1 MNMFAKATK
10 SASRIKMAIVGP
22 AGAGKTYS
30 ALAVASGLGQRVAVV
45 DSEHGS
51 ASKYADLFDFD
62 VVDLDQHHPQIYIDM
77 IKGAEEGGYDVLV
90 IDSLSHAWN
99 GVGGALE
106 LVDAAAVK
114 SRSGN
119 SFTAWKDVTP
129 IQRRLVDA
137 ILASKMHIVCTMR
150 AKTEYVI
157 ENVNGRNTPRKVGIG
172 PVQRDG
178 VEYEFDIVGE
188 IDQSH
193 VMTITKTRIP
203 ALDNFHEIPGR
214 NVVEILKKWMASS
227 PSETQEQKKQKAP
240 APTPDQNAQAAKKA
254 TEINAL
260 KKQISD
266 MLLEMAVTPDEMKT
280 VAPWLIKEF
289 FDGDYFAARDGIREW
304 HDKKLVWSS
313 ESQTFVQRN
322 ASLPA

>member
-1 MNMFAKATK
+1 MNLFSKATK

-30 ALAVASGLGQRVAVV
+30 ALAFASGLGQRVAVI

-106 LVDAAAVK
+106 LVDAAAAK

-193 VMTITKTRIP
+193 IMTITKTRIP
-203 ALDNFHEIPGR
+203 ALDNFHEVPGR
-214 NVVEILKKWMASS
+214 NFVEILKKWMVSS
-227 PSETQEQKKQKAP
+227 PAETQETKKQKAP
-240 APTPDQNAQAAKKA
+240 SPVHEAPAAPKA
-254 TEINAL
+254 AEINAL

-289 FDGDYFAARDGIREW
+289 FSGDYFAARDGIREW

-313 ESQTFVQRN
+313 ESQTFVQSN

>member
-1 MNMFAKATK
+1 MNMFSKATK

-30 ALAVASGLGQRVAVV
+30 ALSIASGLGQRVAVI

-62 VVDLDQHHPQIYIDM
+62 VVDLDQHHPQTYIDM

-106 LVDAAAVK
+106 LVDAAAAK

-214 NVVEILKKWMASS
+214 SFVDILAKWLSS
-227 PSETQEQKKQKAP
+227 VPGAPEKNNQKEKPKQQDSGIGSKA
-240 APTPDQNAQAAKKA
+240 AQ
-254 TEINAL
+254 EINAL
-260 KKQISD
+260 KKQIGN
-266 MLLEMAVTPDEMKT
+266 MLLEMQVTKEEIKT

-313 ESQTFVQRN
+313 ESQTFIESRN
-322 ASLPA
+322 DHSNS

>member
-1 MNMFAKATK
+1 MNLFSKATK
-10 SASRIKMAIVGP
+10 AASKIKMAIVGP
-22 AGAGKTYS
+22 AGSGKTYS
-30 ALAVASGLGQRVAVV
+30 ALAIASGLGRVAVI

-62 VVDLDQHHPQIYIDM
+62 VVDLDQHHPQTYIDM

-106 LVDAAAVK
+106 LVDAAAAK

-129 IQRRLVDA
+129 IQRRLIDA
-137 ILASKMHIVCTMR
+137 ILASRMHIVCTMR

-214 NVVEILKKWMASS
+214 SFVDIIAKWLSS
-227 PSETQEQKKQKAP
+227 GQVAPAKKQAQQPAQCTSQASTTEPKA
-240 APTPDQNAQAAKKA
+240 A
-254 TEINAL
+254 EIAAL

-266 MLLEMAVTPDEMKT
+266 MLIAMAVTREEIKT

-313 ESQTFVQRN
+313 ESQTFIEARN
-322 ASLPA
+322 DHSNS

>member
-1 MNMFAKATK
+1 MNLFTKATK
-10 SASRIKMAIVGP
+10 AASRIKMAIVGP
-22 AGAGKTYS
+22 AGSGKTYS
-30 ALAVASGLGQRVAVV
+30 ALAIASGLGRVALI

-51 ASKYADLFDFD
+51 ASKYADMFDFD
-62 VVDLDQHHPQIYIDM
+62 VVDLDQHHPQTYVDM
-77 IKGAEEGGYDVLV
+77 IKGAEEGGYDVLI

-106 LVDAAAVK
+106 LVDAAAAK

-129 IQRRLVDA
+129 IQRRLIDA
-137 ILASKMHIVCTMR
+137 ILVSKMHIVCTMR

-214 NVVEILKKWMASS
+214 SFVDILAKWLSS
-227 PSETQEQKKQKAP
+227 SAAPVAKQ
-240 APTPDQNAQAAKKA
+240 AQAEKPQHAAPELKDA
-254 TEINAL
+254 EVAAL
-260 KKQISD
+260 KKQIGK
-266 MLLEMAVTPDEMKT
+266 MLLEMQVTKEEIKT
-280 VAPWLIKEF
+280 VAPWLIKEIF
-289 FDGDYFAARDGIREW
+289 GGDYFSARDGIREW
-304 HDKKLVWSS
+304 HDKGLVWSS
-313 ESQTFVQRN
+313 ESQTFIEGMN
-322 ASLPA
+322 DHSNS